1 MRGFWSCVLLLL
13 SLLEPVQAISA
24 ETTSGLTPVTIQL
37 HWRHQFEF
45 AGYYAAIKQGYYQQ
59 AGLDVQLK
67 DWQPELSVNDEVL
80 SGRSTFGI
88 GYGQLVVDY
97 AKGLPISLVMT
108 SFQYSPVVL
117 ISHNPIV
124 QLTDL
129 SYNTVMR
136 QEILQ
141 VLSLFKLARSNGAV
155 DIKEVPSSWDLSDFT
170 SGKVDVFSA
179 YSTNE
184 PFVLTEKGVTH
195 YQLDPK
201 SYGMLSYDDLLFTSQ
216 KQAHDNPQLVQA
228 VRQATIAGWQ
238 YALSHPEEMVDWIL
252 AKYPAYKSK
261 QALLYEAKETL
272 RYVRFGSIPIGS
284 LDVVKLQSILAMA
297 KDLGLLTQDQ
307 VEKTNVDSLLFKPS
321 RLILTEAEK
330 AYLRAHPVIALANDD
345 DWAPFEFIN
354 QQGLYDGIAAEYFR
368 RFESLLGV
376 KFKAIGD
383 KEWSE
388 VQNLAFSGDLPV
400 MSCAVATPERRQYLN
415 FTQPYLS
422 FPMVMVAREGE
433 RFIEGFDQ
441 LKPRQVIAVVRGYWS
456 EEYLKKHYPQQ
467 PLLVVASVKEGLEA
481 VMIGKA
487 FALSDNLA
495 AINAA
500 TQRYGLLGL
509 QVIAQAEQRFELAIG
524 VHHRHPELLSILQ
537 KALDQISLEEKS
549 AIYTHWLQAITMTNP
564 DLKTLLRPYRT
575 YIFVAVALF
584 LVLLFWLLWR
594 AQQQR
599 FRLKL
604 SQEQAHFAERQV
616 AEERRHRQEQS
627 EFFSMVAHEI
637 KTPIA
642 VIDLAVKNQALLDAH
657 KPIDAVSSKRRIRI
671 AQAVQNLNQ
680 LVDRFLFKGQLDRDD
695 FSLSYQRVSMS
706 DLSTSVQSHFMGLQR
721 LFVSCPSEIVLT
733 ADGDLLQFAISNLV
747 SNASKYS
754 PEDSQI
760 TLVIQQQEE
769 GGKHWCVLC
778 VMDQGVGIAP
788 EKAQQLFRPYARGD
802 QLAGVA
808 GFGLGLY
815 IVNKIAQLHG
825 GRLVYSPNPTGQGS
839 VFCLYLPCPD
849 EAV

>member
-1 MRGFWSCVLLLL
+1 MRWLMSYMVLLL
-13 SLLEPVQAISA
+13 SLLQPVQAIGEQATPS
-24 ETTSGLTPVTIQL
+24 LTPVSVQL

-67 DWQPELSVNDEVL
+67 DWQPNLSVNEEVL

-117 ISHNPIV
+117 ISHKPIV

-129 SYNTVMR
+129 SRKTVMR

-141 VLSLFKLARSNGAV
+141 VLSLLKLARSNGAA
-155 DIKEVPSSWDLSDFT
+155 DITEVPSSWDLSDFT

-184 PFVLTEKGVTH
+184 PFVLTEKGIPH

-201 SYGMLSYDDLLFTSQ
+201 SYGMLSYDDLLFTTQ
-216 KQAHDNPQLVQA
+216 KQAMENPQLVQA
-228 VRQATIAGWQ
+228 MKDATIKGWH
-238 YALSHPEEMVDWIL
+238 YALSHPEEIVDWIL
-252 AKYPAYKSK
+252 TQHPAYKSK
-261 QALLYEAKETL
+261 QALMYEAKETL
-272 RYVRFGSIPIGS
+272 RYVQFGSIPIGS
-284 LDVVKLQSILAMA
+284 LDAVKLHSILVMA
-297 KDLGLLTQDQ
+297 KDLGLLTHDQ
-307 VEKTNVDSLLFKPS
+307 VEKTNIDSLLFKPS
-321 RLILTEAEK
+321 RLLLTEAEK
-330 AYLRAHPVIALANDD
+330 AYLQAHPVIGLAIDPN
-345 DWAPFEFIN
+345 WAPFEFVN
-354 QQGLYDGIAAEYFR
+354 QQGQYDGIAAAYFR

-376 KFKAIGD
+376 KFKATSA
-383 KEWSE
+383 KTWSE
-388 VQNLAFSGDLPV
+388 AQNLAFSGDLPV
-400 MSCAVATPERRQYLN
+400 MSCAVATQERQHYLN

-422 FPMVMVAREGE
+422 FPMVMVSREGE

-441 LKPRQVIAVVRGYWS
+441 LKPNQVIAVVRSYWS

-467 PLLVVASVKEGLEA
+467 PLLVVNSVKEGLEA

-487 FALSDNLA
+487 FAISDNLA

-524 VHHRHPELLSILQ
+524 VHKTHPELLPILQ
-537 KALDQISLEEKS
+537 KALDQISVEEKS
-549 AIYTHWLQAITMTNP
+549 AIYTHWLQAITMSPP
-564 DLKTLLRPYRT
+564 DLSTLLRPYRA
-575 YIFVAVALF
+575 YFFAAVALL
-584 LVLLFWLLWR
+584 LVTLLWLLWR
-594 AQQQR
+594 MQQQR

-604 SQEQAHFAERQV
+604 SQAQARFAEHQ
-616 AEERRHRQEQS
+616 ADEERRHRQEQG
-627 EFFSMVAHEI
+627 EFFAMVAHEI

-642 VIDLAVKNQALLDAH
+642 VIDLAVKNQAALDT
-657 KPIDAVSSKRRIRI
+657 KMPVDAVSSRRRIRI
-671 AQAVQNLNQ
+671 AQAVNNLNE
-680 LVDRFLFKGQLDRDD
+680 LVDRFLVKGQLDRDD
-695 FSLSYQRVSMS
+695 FSLSYQQVSMS
-706 DLSTSVQSHFMGLQR
+706 SLATSIQSRFMGLQR
-721 LFVSCPSEIVLT
+721 LFIACPTEIVLT
-733 ADGDLLQFAISNLV
+733 ADGDLLQLAISNLM

-760 TLVIQQQEE
+760 TLVIQQQLEA
-769 GGKHWCVLC
+769 GKNWCVVC
-778 VMDQGVGIAP
+778 VMDQGIGIDP
-788 EKAQQLFRPYARGD
+788 IKAQHLLHPYTRGD
-802 QLAGVA
+802 HNEGVS

-815 IVNKIAQLHG
+815 IVNKIVQHHG
-825 GRLVYSPNPTGQGS
+825 GRLVYSPNPAGQGS
-839 VFCLYLPCPD
+839 VFCLYLPCH
-849 EAV
+849 EESQ